1 MSTQLKVQNLV
12 VDLQTEVGMAR
23 AVDALNLTLS
33 KGQTFALVGES
44 GCGKSM
50 TALSLLR
57 LLPDNAVIQSGQV
70 QLSDVDVFQLS
81 ENQMRSIRGRRI
93 SIIFQEPSSSLNP
106 VMTVGDQI
114 LEVIFQH
121 TPLKGAQAR
130 ARALEWFTKV
140 GLPEPERRM
149 GSYPFE
155 MSGGQ
160 LQRVMIAIA
169 LAAEPDLL
177 IADEPTTALDVTIQ
191 AQILHLLKSLQQ
203 ERGMAMLLITHDL
216 AVVSGMADH
225 VALMYAGQIVE
236 VASAADFFVRPSHPY
251 AKLLLQALPG
261 EDLRGRQLAA
271 IQGTVPPLTQ
281 AFKGCRFA
289 PRCPFETPAC
299 TEKTVAM
306 MTLNDEHHVRCVR
319 LQDASLQLLSLP
331 PLLDRP
337 QALSSDH
344 SALLSV
350 KNLSVTYAIGGGVFG
365 GKKTFQAVNKVSFD
379 IQKGQ
384 TLALVGESGCGKT
397 TIGKALLQLL
407 TTQTQIGGQAFL
419 NGKDLFTLKGQALQE
434 SRRQLQIIFQ
444 NPFGSLNPRMRV
456 LEILEEGM
464 KSLHPE
470 WSAEQRRT
478 DLSILMD
485 QVGLRS
491 DALDR
496 YPHEF
501 SGGQR
506 QRIAIARALAVK
518 PSLIVCDEPTSALD
532 VSVQAQILNLMREL
546 QDSLGVSYLFVTHNI
561 GVVAYLADQV
571 AVMQAGKIVEMGDAS
586 QILNDPQD
594 AYTKTLLSAVPKLNQ
609 ALA

>member
-1 MSTQLKVQNLV
+1 
-12 VDLQTEVGMAR
+12 
-23 AVDALNLTLS
+23 
-33 KGQTFALVGES
+33 
-44 GCGKSM
+44 
-50 TALSLLR
+50 
-57 LLPDNAVIQSGQV
+57 
-70 QLSDVDVFQLS
+70 
-81 ENQMRSIRGRRI
+81 
-93 SIIFQEPSSSLNP
+93 
-106 VMTVGDQI
+106 
-114 LEVIFQH
+114 
-121 TPLKGAQAR
+121 
-130 ARALEWFTKV
+130 
-140 GLPEPERRM
+140 
-149 GSYPFE
+149 
-155 MSGGQ
+155 
-160 LQRVMIAIA
+160 
-169 LAAEPDLL
+169 
-177 IADEPTTALDVTIQ
+177 
-191 AQILHLLKSLQQ
+191 
-203 ERGMAMLLITHDL
+203 
-216 AVVSGMADH
+216 MADQ

-236 VASAADFFVRPSHPY
+236 VASAADFFIRPSHPY

-271 IQGTVPPLTQ
+271 IHGTVPPLTQ

-289 PRCPFETPAC
+289 PRCPYSADTC
-299 TEKTVAM
+299 VEKTVG
-306 MTLNDEHHVRCVR
+306 MTDLSEAHHVRCVR
-319 LQDASLQLLSLP
+319 LHDASLQSVSLP
-331 PLLDRP
+331 PLLDRAN
-337 QALSSDH
+337 ALSTDH
-344 SALLSV
+344 STLLSV
-350 KNLSVTYAIGGGVFG
+350 KDLSVTYSMGGGILG
-365 GKKTFQAVNKVSFD
+365 GKKTFQAVKKVSFD

-407 TTQTQIGGQAFL
+407 TPQTQIGGQAFL
-419 NGKDLFTLKGQALQE
+419 NGQDLFKLKGQALQE

-470 WSAEQRRT
+470 WSTDQRRE
-478 DLSILMD
+478 DLKALMD
-485 QVGLRS
+485 QVGLRA

-532 VSVQAQILNLMREL
+532 VSVQAQILNLLREL

-561 GVVAYLADQV
+561 GVVAYLADRV
-571 AVMQAGKIVEMGDAS
+571 AVMNAGEIVEMGDAS
-586 QILNDPQD
+586 QILNNPQD